1 MGVFHKYFWSR
12 RTLIS
17 WISRSGRLFLQTSK
31 ELERMEIGSPERGR
45 MVIGNIHHC
54 HYCWG
59 PRVDHYIF
67 AWTITVSANWGVMQH
82 WISTPRLRFR
92 SWGTAETCR
101 KRYDKVTSYKPFS
114 HLIHL
119 HSITPITRPIFLPYS
134 PSYPYFPTTYFSR
147 EVHWSF
153 SCWCQCENDETVTW
167 DWLAWGGWKG
177 DCYLKHKDDKLC
189 VKESEADGA
198 LAISKDVWDKII

>member
-31 ELERMEIGSPERGR
+31 ELERMEIGLPERGR

-101 KRYDKVTSYKPFS
+101 KKYDKVTSYKPFS
-114 HLIHL
+114 HIIHL
-119 HSITPITRPIFLPYS
+119 HSSHITCPCPLITFPISHLPAPVTLLAAKPINPFS
-134 PSYPYFPTTYFSR
+134 HYFPS
-147 EVHWSF
+147 SI
-153 SCWCQCENDETVTW
+153 SACMAALPLCGET
-167 DWLAWGGWKG
+167 
-177 DCYLKHKDDKLC
+177 
-189 VKESEADGA
+189 
-198 LAISKDVWDKII
+198 

>member
-31 ELERMEIGSPERGR
+31 ELERMEIGLPERGR
-45 MVIGNIHHC
+45 MVIGDIHHC

-119 HSITPITRPIFLPYS
+119 HSITPITSPIFLPYS
-134 PSYPYFPTTYFSR
+134 PIPIF
-147 EVHWSF
+147 H
-153 SCWCQCENDETVTW
+153 
-167 DWLAWGGWKG
+167 
-177 DCYLKHKDDKLC
+177 YLHTHSLNPLNPFHVYLHTHSTLHLTRLIHTC
-189 VKESEADGA
+189 
-198 LAISKDVWDKII
+198 